1 MNPLINIYQH
11 IFGRNKILFITQISE
26 DLNPEDDELEES
38 DEDDDFEESDDEE
51 GNEKLIKDDSVI
63 KSKLTTLGLMLN
75 NIKAQESDEEEESE
89 EEEDDDD
96 DTDASD
102 GGEENDDNKANTAQ
116 DKNDDK
122 EERTDDSEDVETND
136 ESDDESKKNIKI
148 KTQKSVKRAAVDDK
162 RNTKRVKVL
171 TEEEEREK
179 YRNKLSKLSGNL

>member
-1 MNPLINIYQH
+1 
-11 IFGRNKILFITQISE
+11 
-26 DLNPEDDELEES
+26 
-38 DEDDDFEESDDEE
+38 
-51 GNEKLIKDDSVI
+51 VI

-75 NIKAQESDEEEESE
+75 NIKAEESDEEEES
-89 EEEDDDD
+89 EEDDDD

-102 GGEENDDNKANTAQ
+102 GGEENDDNKADTAQ
-116 DKNDDK
+116 DENDDK
-122 EERTDDSEDVETND
+122 EEQTDDSEDVETND